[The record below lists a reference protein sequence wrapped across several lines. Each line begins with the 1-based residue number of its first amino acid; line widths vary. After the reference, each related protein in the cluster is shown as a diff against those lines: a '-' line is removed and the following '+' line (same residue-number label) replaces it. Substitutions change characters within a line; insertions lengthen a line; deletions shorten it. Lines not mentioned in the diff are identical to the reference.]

1 MRTATTAAHGWTEAN
16 MIYDKSKVHQ
26 DVSIMVCNLT
36 KGFCWWDENGER
48 HDEDGF
54 TMPEMKLFKGDVEEF
69 YNGSERS
76 AGWVSYQE

>member
-1 MRTATTAAHGWTEAN
+1 MLGMQLQERGIRMTD
-16 MIYDKSKVHQ
+16 Y
-26 DVSIMVCNLT
+26 T
-36 KGFCWWDENGER
+36 KLVKELRYNGVEYSWWDENGER

-69 YNGSERS
+69 FNGSERS

>member
-1 MRTATTAAHGWTEAN
+1 
-16 MIYDKSKVHQ
+16 MIYDKAITHQ

-36 KGFCWWDENGER
+36 HNGER

-76 AGWVSYQE
+76 AGWVTYQE

>member
-1 MRTATTAAHGWTEAN
+1 
-16 MIYDKSKVHQ
+16 MIYDKANVHQ

-36 KGFCWWDENGER
+36 QGFCWWDENGER